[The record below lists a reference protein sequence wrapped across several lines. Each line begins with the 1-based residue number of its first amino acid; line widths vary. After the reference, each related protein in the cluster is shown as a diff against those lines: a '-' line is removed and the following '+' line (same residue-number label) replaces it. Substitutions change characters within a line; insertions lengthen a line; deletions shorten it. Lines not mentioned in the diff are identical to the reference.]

1 MYQKKEFP
9 RFRMYIFFLVFV
21 IFFIKFSTT
30 HVHANTYEIEDL
42 EISELYDLNFDK
54 QNIINKAFEL
64 AFKELILKI
73 TISDDNKNLNV
84 ENLKLIKSL
93 VDSFTIVDEKFVDN
107 NYFAKFDVEF
117 NKKLV
122 LNYLEKKNIFPSI
135 PKEKKLFV
143 MPILIDIENNQILLF
158 SENIFYL
165 NLNKK
170 NEKYY
175 LLEYI
180 LPNEDLE
187 DIGILKKNIDNI
199 EDYDFNDFISI
210 YDLKDYIIIVFFK
223 NKSNLK
229 TLSKVSLNNNLIIS
243 NQIFSKVNLNEEK
256 SVEYIIKI
264 LKSVYEN
271 QWKKLNQINTSIKLP
286 LTLSLN
292 SKNYELI
299 KKFENEISNLDLVS
313 NYYIDNFSSE
323 LTIYKII
330 YNSTPDK
337 FIKEIQNNGLNI
349 DTSYKIWRIK

>member
-1 MYQKKEFP
+1 
-9 RFRMYIFFLVFV
+9 
-21 IFFIKFSTT
+21 
-30 HVHANTYEIEDL
+30 
-42 EISELYDLNFDK
+42 
-54 QNIINKAFEL
+54 
-64 AFKELILKI
+64 
-73 TISDDNKNLNV
+73 
-84 ENLKLIKSL
+84 
-93 VDSFTIVDEKFVDN
+93 
-107 NYFAKFDVEF
+107 
-117 NKKLV
+117 
-122 LNYLEKKNIFPSI
+122 
-135 PKEKKLFV
+135 

-165 NLNKK
+165 NWNKK

-175 LLEYI
+175 ILEYI

-187 DIGILKKNIDNI
+187 DIGTLKKNIDNI
-199 EDYDFNDFISI
+199 EDYDFNDIISK

-243 NQIFSKVNLNEEK
+243 NQIFSKVNFNEEK

>member
-165 NLNKK
+165 NWNKK

-199 EDYDFNDFISI
+199 EDYDFNDIISK

-243 NQIFSKVNLNEEK
+243 NQIFSKVNFNEEK

>member
-1 MYQKKEFP
+1 M
-9 RFRMYIFFLVFV
+9 
-21 IFFIKFSTT
+21 
-30 HVHANTYEIEDL
+30 A
-42 EISELYDLNFDK
+42 
-54 QNIINKAFEL
+54 
-64 AFKELILKI
+64 
-73 TISDDNKNLNV
+73 ISDDNKNLNV

-165 NLNKK
+165 NWNKK

-199 EDYDFNDFISI
+199 EDYDFNDIISK

-229 TLSKVSLNNNLIIS
+229 TLM
-243 NQIFSKVNLNEEK
+243 
-256 SVEYIIKI
+256 I
-264 LKSVYEN
+264 LK
-271 QWKKLNQINTSIKLP
+271 
-286 LTLSLN
+286 
-292 SKNYELI
+292 
-299 KKFENEISNLDLVS
+299 
-313 NYYIDNFSSE
+313 
-323 LTIYKII
+323 
-330 YNSTPDK
+330 
-337 FIKEIQNNGLNI
+337 KE
-349 DTSYKIWRIK
+349 